1 MESASSK
8 KTGPLRR
15 LTQGLAVA
23 AVVGLTLTGCGGSA
37 GSEAGTR
44 QLLLG
49 HGADPANPRSKA
61 ADFFQDQ
68 LAEITDGQLTVQVQG
83 SEQLGSDSEMMVSLA
98 SGTLDLT
105 ANSQGAVSSNVPEI
119 ALFGLPFL
127 FESSE
132 HAYQVVDGAIGD
144 EIAKKAESSGFKVL
158 AWWDNGIR
166 DITNSKRPIETPEDV
181 KGLKIRTP
189 NDPMTIDI
197 FNALGANPTPMAFSE
212 LYLALQQGA
221 VDGQENPVTNI
232 ASSKLNEVQAHLA
245 RTSHKYEVTPFIISL
260 STWESLSPA
269 LQEKVQSAADAAR
282 DKQRELMTEQ
292 ISKIATE
299 LEGSMEVTTPKLDAF
314 RDATSS
320 VYEKWAKDYPEL
332 VKQFRDG
339 ADASRAEFAGK

>member
-1 MESASSK
+1 MESDASPK
-8 KTGPLRR
+8 IRPLRR
-15 LTQGLAVA
+15 LTKAVALAAVIGLA
-23 AVVGLTLTGCGGSA
+23 LTGCGGGA
-37 GSEAGTR
+37 GGGGETR

-49 HGADPANPRSKA
+49 HGADPSNPRSQA
-61 ADFFQDQ
+61 ADFFKDQ
-68 LAEITDGQLTVQVQG
+68 LAERSGGQLTVQVQG

-105 ANSQGAVSSNVPEI
+105 ANSQGAVSSNVPEM

-132 HAYQVVDGAIGD
+132 HAYAVVDGPIGD
-144 EIAKKAESSGFKVL
+144 EIAKKAESAGFKVL

-166 DITNSKRPIETPEDV
+166 DVTNSKRPINTPQDI

-221 VDGQENPVTNI
+221 VDGQENPLTNI
-232 ASSKLNEVQAHLA
+232 ASSKLNEVQKHLA

-260 STWESLSPA
+260 STWESLSPEQ
-269 LQEKVQSAADAAR
+269 QEKVQSAADAAR

-292 ISKIATE
+292 TSKLSTE
-299 LEGSMEVTTPKLDAF
+299 LASSMEVTTPELEPF
-314 RDATSS
+314 RKATSS
-320 VYEKWAKDYPEL
+320 VYDKWSKEHPEL
-332 VKQFRDG
+332 VKQIREE
-339 ADASRAEFAGK
+339 ADANRAEFAGK